1 MVDRTAPARGRA
13 AFAMR
18 APRPDRRLGL
28 ALLALVVPAL
38 LCCSESTES
47 ASAANPAAIAPATP
61 PVESAPPPVAA
72 PGPARDALPPEL
84 HTLHRTWTGDL
95 DDMVERRVVRFLL
108 VYSNMLYFLDGPDQK
123 GVTYELTRQFE
134 KFLNER
140 LGTGKLGV
148 QALIIP
154 VSRDRLIPAL
164 VEGYGDIA
172 AANLT
177 ITHGRLEEVDFSDPL
192 FEDVSEIVVTGPNS
206 PTLQGLD
213 DLAGHKVHVRRSS
226 SYYEHLTL
234 LNDSLRAAG
243 KEPVKLEVASE
254 YLEDDDLLE
263 MVNAGVIPILVV
275 DDHIAGL
282 WAQVFEN
289 ITLHPH
295 LAVNR
300 GGRVGW
306 AFRKNSPELRAVVNE
321 FVKRHRRGTLMGNIL
336 HKRYLRST
344 DWVKNVYDAEHMER
358 FRGLRPLFE
367 KYAGTYDFDW
377 LLIAAQAY
385 QESRLDQSVR
395 SRAGAIGVMQLLP
408 STASYVGI
416 GDIEVIENNIH
427 AGVKYLRLLRD
438 RYFDDAE
445 LDALNRGLFAFAA
458 YNAGPT
464 RISRL
469 RRRAGDLG
477 LDPHVWFDNV
487 EVVVA
492 REVGREPVQYVS
504 NIYKYYIAYRLIAEK
519 LQLEKQAR
527 EEFSTG

>member
-1 MVDRTAPARGRA
+1 
-13 AFAMR
+13 
-18 APRPDRRLGL
+18 
-28 ALLALVVPAL
+28 
-38 LCCSESTES
+38 
-47 ASAANPAAIAPATP
+47 
-61 PVESAPPPVAA
+61 
-72 PGPARDALPPEL
+72 
-84 HTLHRTWTGDL
+84 
-95 DDMVERRVVRFLL
+95 
-108 VYSNMLYFLDGPDQK
+108 
-123 GVTYELTRQFE
+123 
-134 KFLNER
+134 
-140 LGTGKLGV
+140 
-148 QALIIP
+148 
-154 VSRDRLIPAL
+154 
-164 VEGYGDIA
+164 
-172 AANLT
+172 
-177 ITHGRLEEVDFSDPL
+177 
-192 FEDVSEIVVTGPNS
+192 
-206 PTLQGLD
+206 
-213 DLAGHKVHVRRSS
+213 
-226 SYYEHLTL
+226 
-234 LNDSLRAAG
+234 
-243 KEPVKLEVASE
+243 
-254 YLEDDDLLE
+254 
-263 MVNAGVIPILVV
+263 
-275 DDHIAGL
+275 
-282 WAQVFEN
+282 
-289 ITLHPH
+289 
-295 LAVNR
+295 VNR